1 MPTAAQTVSDL
12 RTLVARRAGVARK
25 VALLSTDPQLV
36 SALEQ
41 NRCQVLV
48 DPGSS
53 AELAAFGPE
62 VVIAFDGFGSQHGDS
77 FTLLATAAPS
87 AELVFSF
94 ANAASGSALLRGL
107 LGLGVAP
114 GLGEPQVRAWLSAAG
129 YVVTS
134 RDAVVLP
141 PEPLGLAVDTAS
153 SVRALF
159 EQLNP
164 DAAVDRLV
172 LVARRGSGSAPVE
185 RVADLTSVV
194 VTVGPELAALQLTL
208 GSLAEQ
214 HQHPLEVVLVS
225 GHAPELL
232 ERAAKRLGGRSGL
245 TVRLIECATADPAAR
260 ANAGLAV
267 ARGRYVAIVEAGA
280 VLQPAHLRQLVG
292 QLTGG
297 TAAWALSMP
306 PQQVTAPFRLAQWL
320 ELGAVDCARWLVD
333 RDRLGCF
340 ALTFAEGSPQY
351 AQLLFTRLALLF
363 SPAFVAGPVTVEVPR
378 PAPTDVGGLLEQ
390 LRGRPLRTLATLES
404 LFERPTLSAVARAW
418 RRALSRRA

>member
-1 MPTAAQTVSDL
+1 MPTTAQTVSDL

-41 NRCQVLV
+41 NRCRVLV

-53 AELAAFGPE
+53 AELAAFEPE

-77 FTLLATAAPS
+77 FALLATAAPK

-114 GLGEPQVRAWLSAAG
+114 GLGEPEVRAWLSAAG

-134 RDAVVLP
+134 RDPVVLP
-141 PEPLGLAVDTAS
+141 PAPLGLAVDTEA

-172 LVARRGSGSAPVE
+172 LVARRGSAPAPVE

-194 VTVGPELAALQLTL
+194 VTAGPELAALQLTL
-208 GSLAEQ
+208 GGLAAQ

-225 GHAPELL
+225 GHAPDLL
-232 ERAAKRLGGRSGL
+232 ERATSRLGDRSGL
-245 TVRLIECATADPAAR
+245 TVRLLASASADPAMR
-260 ANAGLAV
+260 ANAGLAA
-267 ARGRYVAIVEAGA
+267 ARGRYVACVEAGA
-280 VLQPAHLRQLVG
+280 VLQPPHLGALVG
-292 QLTGG
+292 QLMQG

-306 PQQVTAPFRLAQWL
+306 PQHVTAPFRLAQWL

-340 ALTFAEGSPQY
+340 ALTFAEGSPHY

-378 PAPTDVGGLLEQ
+378 PAPKNVGGLLEQ

-404 LFERPTLSAVARAW
+404 LFERPTLSAVARGW
-418 RRALSRRA
+418 RRALMSR